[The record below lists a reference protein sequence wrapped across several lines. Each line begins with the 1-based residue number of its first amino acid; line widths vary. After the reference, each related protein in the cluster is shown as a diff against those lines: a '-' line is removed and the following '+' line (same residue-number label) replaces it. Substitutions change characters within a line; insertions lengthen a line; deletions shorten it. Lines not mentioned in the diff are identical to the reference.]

1 LYRQVLIPKHIFTF
15 AAQILMMS
23 KITWFIVAI
32 VALVSGII
40 LYNKV
45 LHPKEK
51 TAQGP
56 AAGPPKD
63 ISVSGFIVQ
72 PKNLENGILASGTLL
87 ANEEVELHPEV
98 SGKIVALNLNE
109 GAAVAKGTL
118 LVKLYD
124 ADLQAQ
130 LKKLNAQRETSE
142 KAEQRLKQL
151 LAVNGIGQQ
160 EYDVASTQLSGIN
173 ADIEYT
179 QAQISKTEIRAPFN
193 GVVGLKNVSLGAF
206 VSPATTIA
214 TLQQVDKLK
223 VDFTVP
229 EKYSSSISKG
239 SAVKFTV
246 DGFTETFNAKVYA
259 IEPRI
264 DETTRTIKVRALAE
278 NSKTKL
284 FPGAFAKID
293 LGLKNIEGALMVPTQ
308 CVIPEARDKKVIV
321 VKNGKAD
328 FRKIETGIRN
338 EAYIQIT
345 SGVQVGDTVVATALM
360 YVKPNAGVK
369 VVKVIE

>member
-1 LYRQVLIPKHIFTF
+1 LYLQVLIPKHISTF

-51 TAQGP
+51 TAPGP

-193 GVVGLKNVSLGAF
+193 GIVGLKNVSLGAF

-246 DGFTETFNAKVYA
+246 DGFTETFSAKVYA

-321 VKNGKAD
+321 VKDGKAD
-328 FRKIETGIRN
+328 FRKVETGIRN

-345 SGVQVGDTVVATALM
+345 SGVQVGDTIVATALM

>member
-1 LYRQVLIPKHIFTF
+1 LYLQVLIPKHISTF

-51 TAQGP
+51 TALGP
-56 AAGPPKD
+56 MAGPPKD

-109 GAAVAKGTL
+109 GTAVAKGTL

-160 EYDVASTQLSGIN
+160 EYDVASTQLSGVK

-193 GVVGLKNVSLGAF
+193 GIVGLKNVSLGAF

-328 FRKIETGIRN
+328 FRKVETGIRN